1 MTFYD
6 AGGGADDDV
15 VTSHFHF
22 FDEGT
27 RSQMINLKSEAA
39 DVDVNVPAQH
49 PKPTTSLHLHLWWET
64 PLPAVKY
71 NRETWR
77 LLKRQ
82 TRSSAF
88 LVNDNF
94 NYRMCIHE

>member
-1 MTFYD
+1 MSSY
-6 AGGGADDDV
+6 
-15 VTSHFHF
+15 
-22 FDEGT
+22 
-27 RSQMINLKSEAA
+27 LKSEAA
-39 DVDVNVPAQH
+39 DMDVNVPAQH
-49 PKPTTSLHLHLWWET
+49 PKPTDSLHLHLWWET
-64 PLPAVKY
+64 PLPAAAVKY

-94 NYRMCIHE
+94 NYRMCIHEYNIFFL